1 MFIRSAIFREI
12 PFTRSTPFIKHLDY
26 NFLSMNEREH
36 LLLYISVTL
45 HNLNMIKAK
54 IIGTGSYIPEVKIP
68 NAFFL
73 NSAFFENDGTKIT
86 KSTKSVID
94 KFAAITGITERRYA
108 QPDQLASDLGFMAA
122 REAIRAASVD
132 KETLD
137 YIIVAHNFG
146 DVKADSNR
154 INIVPSVASKIKA
167 LLEIHNADCVAYDLL
182 FGCPGWIEGLIQANS
197 FIKSG
202 DAKRCLVI
210 GTETL
215 SRAID
220 HNDRDSMIFS
230 DGAGAVI
237 MEASNGESGG
247 IIAHKTQTH
256 AVDHVTFLG
265 MEPSN
270 YPFNESKSDL
280 FLKMNGRKVYEFALN
295 YVPLVVK
302 AALDKAHL
310 HIKDVHKILI
320 HQANEKMD
328 NAIAERLFKLY
339 DLDTIPEHIMPMTI
353 GYLGNSSVATVPTLL
368 DLILKGKLENHKIN
382 QGDKVVMASVGAG
395 MNINA
400 VVYQC

>member
-1 MFIRSAIFREI
+1 
-12 PFTRSTPFIKHLDY
+12 
-26 NFLSMNEREH
+26 
-36 LLLYISVTL
+36 
-45 HNLNMIKAK
+45 MIKAK

-68 NAFFL
+68 NTFFL

-108 QPDQLASDLGFMAA
+108 QPDQLASDLGSMAA
-122 REAIRAASVD
+122 REAIHAASID

-146 DVKADSNR
+146 DIKAGSNR

-167 LLEIHNADCVAYDLL
+167 QLKINNPDCVAYDIL
-182 FGCPGWIEGLIQANS
+182 FGCPGWIEGLIQANG
-197 FIKSG
+197 FIRSG

-215 SRAID
+215 SRSID

-237 MEASNGESGG
+237 LEASTAGSGG

-256 AVDHVTFLG
+256 AVDHVTCLG

-270 YPFNESKSDL
+270 GPSSESKSDL

-295 YVPLVVK
+295 FVPLVVK

-310 HIKDVHKILI
+310 HIRDVHKILI

-339 DLDTIPEHIMPMTI
+339 DLHTIPEHIMPMTI

-368 DLILKGKLENHKIN
+368 DLILKGKLENHTIGA
-382 QGDKVVMASVGAG
+382 GDKVVMASVGAG

-400 VVYQC
+400 VVYEC